1 MEKEEKEDRTR
12 EEERKED
19 RRRERKKKDKP
30 IFFCFLVCRQLS
42 FFSLPLL
49 TIYMKTSAVF
59 CLAFAKSKLL
69 NFGGKTIKDL
79 TEIRASQA
87 PTLLH
92 LPAIYQGQAGQFAR
106 AKSFSFCVLKGTRK
120 FFWGFH
126 CMNTCKFNLNRN
138 TRGYC
143 LEL

>member
-1 MEKEEKEDRTR
+1 MEKEEKERKT
-12 EEERKED
+12 EEEKEK
-19 RRRERKKKDKP
+19 RRTNR
-30 IFFCFLVCRQLS
+30 FFFYFLVCRQLS
-42 FFSLPLL
+42 FFSTPLL

-69 NFGGKTIKDL
+69 SFGGKTIKDL